1 MILTDAE
8 IRGIYFE
15 LGRLKICCC
24 LEKQSERE
32 IHTELALDSIKSILD
47 DAAARKQAEEIEKLN
62 REILFQNT
70 VSDCIHHRPNP

>member
-8 IRGIYFE
+8 IRGIYFA

-24 LEKQSERE
+24 LEKQSDRE

-47 DAAARKQAEEIEKLN
+47 DAAARKQTEEIEKLN

-70 VSDCIHHRPNP
+70 VSDCIHHKPNP